1 MKWYI
6 GSFVAD
12 DGTKF
17 FEGPFYVGGEKYDY
31 KFEER
36 DGSIDYCDQSQ
47 MLEWKVVPKRTINKK

>member
-17 FEGPFYVGGEKYDY
+17 LEGPFFVDGIKYDY

-36 DGSIDYCDQSQ
+36 DGSIDYCDQDQ
-47 MLEWKVVPKRTINKK
+47 MLQWKVVPKRTINKK